1 MTGKTHR
8 VGGMLCCIAGY
19 SVLQDKGMLIN
30 NVSPLLQLTVM
41 YPFAI
46 YGSVVSDLDHNWHS
60 APCKDIVSFGINK
73 LLHLT
78 TGLRQKT
85 GKSIPVLNV
94 FDAQH
99 RSWQTHS
106 DLFFIL
112 ACYLSYILLN
122 ATSLTANGIVV
133 NLVATG
139 LILGI
144 ASHLFLDMLTPEG
157 IWSIL
162 LTILSKIFKIK
173 LPSKVHFVPKSKF
186 FATGG
191 KWEDLVRNIM
201 WVICFILII
210 RLVYI
215 ISPYKISFNF

>member
-19 SVLQDKGMLIN
+19 SVLQNKGMLISD
-30 NVSPLLQLTVM
+30 VSPVLQLTVM

-60 APCKDIVSFGINK
+60 APCKDIGSFIINK
-73 LLHLT
+73 ILHLT
-78 TGLRQKT
+78 TGIRQKS

-106 DLFFIL
+106 DLFFVI
-112 ACYLSYILLN
+112 ACYLSFLLLN
-122 ATSLTANGIVV
+122 ATALTANGIIVK
-133 NLVATG
+133 LVATG

-157 IWSIL
+157 IWSIPITL
-162 LTILSKIFKIK
+162 ISKIAKIK
-173 LPSKVHFVPKSKF
+173 LPCKVHLVPKSKF

-191 KWEDLVRNIM
+191 KWEDLVRTIM